1 MKRCVLIWA
10 HLFYRQQIDKL
21 QSVAYNTSV
30 RMIMPMKGVGFF
42 AKQEE
47 ER

>member
-1 MKRCVLIWA
+1 MCPDLGTSF
-10 HLFYRQQIDKL
+10 LQQQIDKF
-21 QSVAYNTSV
+21 QSVAYNTYV
-30 RMIMPMKGVGFF
+30 RMIVPMKGVEFF

>member
-1 MKRCVLIWA
+1 MKRCVLIRA
-10 HLFYRQQIDKL
+10 HLFLQQQIDKF

-30 RMIMPMKGVGFF
+30 RMIVLMKGVGFF

>member
-1 MKRCVLIWA
+1 MCPDSGTSFLQ
-10 HLFYRQQIDKL
+10 QQIDNL

-30 RMIMPMKGVGFF
+30 RMIVSMKGVGFF